1 MGIHTHKYTHIYS
14 CIYIQA
20 FTHIHVYIPEY
31 QNMQKRKQKQCIKVQ
46 MEKRFCF
53 NFNGLDIITVITIF
67 VIQNSA
73 YDDWLWSVTASLTE
87 KLQAVLCQVL
97 SFEQA
102 TIFFYL
108 SLVTHACLWNILS
121 MFIPF
126 TLGFWLFLNNS
137 WKLWYILSV
146 QIIRLSEITDI
157 NMFKLSKFLFITSSV
172 TILFVFFPHLW
183 YIYKQ
188 VS

>member
-1 MGIHTHKYTHIYS
+1 MNGHTYTQIHTHILLYIHTGIHTHSRLHSRISKHAKKKTVAMHWGS
-14 CIYIQA
+14 
-20 FTHIHVYIPEY
+20 
-31 QNMQKRKQKQCIKVQ
+31 KWK
-46 MEKRFCF
+46 KRFCF

-172 TILFVFFPHLW
+172 TILFVFFPSSL
-183 YIYKQ
+183 IYL
-188 VS
+188 